1 LYLRKNRDKNYLKG
15 KLEITHP
22 AEGLALLTINGT
34 GKNNHADVGLA
45 GELRQLCEDINFD
58 SGIRAVIITGAA
70 RKGFCSGTAG
80 GKKSAFSL
88 SGPVAALNCPVIA
101 AISGEA
107 SGMGLELALAC
118 DIRLASVR
126 ARFSLPHIEKGLVP
140 SDGATQRLPRLV
152 GRAKAME
159 LMLTGETITA
169 RDALQI
175 GLVNRVLPQKELLPY
190 ALEMGRNM
198 AGKASLALKYC
209 KEAVMEGLD
218 MALGQGLHLE
228 GDLYF
233 LLHTTADR
241 TEGITAF
248 KEKRKPRFKGK

>member
-1 LYLRKNRDKNYLKG
+1 MKD

-22 AEGLALLTINGT
+22 AEGLALLTINGA
-34 GKNNHADVGLA
+34 GKNNLADAGLA
-45 GELRQLCEDINFD
+45 SELRQVCEDINFD

-70 RKGFCSGTAG
+70 RKDFCTGIAS

-88 SGPVAALNCPVIA
+88 SGPIAALSCPVIA
-101 AISGEA
+101 AIDGEA
-107 SGMGLELALAC
+107 SGIGLELALAC
-118 DIRLASVR
+118 DIRLASVS
-126 ARFSLPHIEKGLVP
+126 ARFCLPYIERGQVP
-140 SDGATQRLPRLV
+140 ADGATQRLPRLV

-169 RDALQI
+169 KNALQI
-175 GLVNRVLPQKELLPY
+175 GLVNRVLPQKGLLPY
-190 ALEMGRNM
+190 ALELGREM
-198 AGKASLALKYC
+198 AGKASLSLQYC
-209 KEAVMEGLD
+209 KEAVMKGLD
-218 MALGQGLHLE
+218 MTLDQGLHLE

-248 KEKRKPRFKGK
+248 KEKRSPRFQCK

>member
-1 LYLRKNRDKNYLKG
+1 LKD

-22 AEGLALLTINGT
+22 AKGLALLTINGT
-34 GKNNHADVGLA
+34 GKNNLADAGLA
-45 GELRQLCEDINFD
+45 EELLQVCEDINFD

-70 RKGFCSGTAG
+70 GKDFCTGTAG

-101 AISGEA
+101 AIDGEA

-118 DIRLASVR
+118 DIRLASAR
-126 ARFSLPHIEKGLVP
+126 ARFSLPYIEKGLIP

-159 LMLTGETITA
+159 LMLTGETISA
-169 RDALQI
+169 QDALQI
-175 GLVNRVLPQKELLPY
+175 GLVNRVLPQKELLPS
-190 ALEMGRNM
+190 ALEIGRDM

-209 KEAVMEGLD
+209 KEAVIKGLD
-218 MALGQGLHLE
+218 MTLDQGLHLE

-233 LLHTTADR
+233 LLHTTNDR
-241 TEGITAF
+241 TEGINAF